1 MYGSAFGKQ
10 TIGGFSNVNA
20 ADEILPG
27 LWLGNRTAAL
37 DERWLGEKGI
47 KSVFNCTKDIPFA
60 PSIQRRYRVPV
71 DDNLQPVEI
80 RNLELWS
87 YEVVL
92 KITREYQTGQ
102 PMLVHC
108 AAGMQRSAAC
118 VAMFL
123 IASKGY
129 TPEEAVAF
137 IQSHRHI
144 AFRPFVNFLPSIQSF
159 HKSFHKEVAPQLAL
173 GL

>member
-1 MYGSAFGKQ
+1 MTSLINGYVAN
-10 TIGGFSNVNA
+10 I
-20 ADEILPG
+20 ADEIVPG

-37 DERWLGEKGI
+37 DEQWLGEHHI
-47 KSVFNCTKDIPFA
+47 KCVFNCTKDIPFV
-60 PSIQRRYRVPV
+60 PSIQRKYRVPI
-71 DDNLQPVEI
+71 DDNLQPEEI

-92 KITREYQTGQ
+92 KMTREYLTGQ

-129 TPEEAVAF
+129 TPDEAIAYVKEKR
-137 IQSHRHI
+137 SI
-144 AFRPFVNFLPSIQSF
+144 AFRPWVNFRQSIDSFYQSYQRDVASKLLAPSTFQ
-159 HKSFHKEVAPQLAL
+159 
-173 GL
+173 